1 MKTALFPGTFDPFTK
16 GHFRIVERG
25 LDIFDHIVIGIGCNP
40 HKKTT
45 FDLAQRI
52 EIIQQAFAHEK
63 RVSVQSYDTLTVDFA
78 TSIDARFILRGLRTV
93 ADFDYEHT
101 IANANRQI
109 NGIETVLLFT
119 ETDYSFISST
129 VARELHQYG
138 KDISFL
144 LPPNVAL

>member
-1 MKTALFPGTFDPFTK
+1 MKTALFPGTFDPFTL
-16 GHFRIVERG
+16 GHYSIVIRG
-25 LDIFDHIVIGIGCNP
+25 LSIFDHIVIGIGQNP
-40 HKKTT
+40 HKQTT
-45 FDLAQRI
+45 FDLEKRMS
-52 EIIQQAFAHEK
+52 IIQQAFAQEK

-78 TSIDARFILRGLRTV
+78 TKIDAKFILRGLRSV

-144 LPPNVAL
+144 LPPNVII